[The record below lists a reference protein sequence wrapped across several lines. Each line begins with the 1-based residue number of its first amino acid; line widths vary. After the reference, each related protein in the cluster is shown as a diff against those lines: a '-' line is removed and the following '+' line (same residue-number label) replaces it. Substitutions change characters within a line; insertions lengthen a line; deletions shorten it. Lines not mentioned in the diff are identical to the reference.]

1 MSDITFRFITKNSNH
16 KIQVETYI
24 FLEKKNSPFLKKQQI
39 SFQNKDSIR
48 IVTTMNGITYC
59 T

>member
-24 FLEKKNSPFLKKQQI
+24 FPEKKHPPFLKNQQI
-39 SFQNKDSIR
+39 YQNKDSIR
-48 IVTTMNGITYC
+48 IVTTMNGIIYC